1 MNKTNIAVMISGS
14 GTNLQALIDKIHNK
28 DTGGNIELV
37 ISNNENAYGLVRAR
51 NSGIRTVVINKN
63 QYDSALRYEETLV
76 EILEKAEINLIVLAG
91 YLAFVPD
98 KILEIYENRIISI
111 HPSLIPSFCGRGFYG
126 ERVHQAAIHRG
137 VKISG
142 ATVHFVNKI
151 VDGGPIIIQKC
162 VNVDFNDTAESLQK
176 KVLEI
181 EHEIL
186 PLAVKFFI
194 ENRIRVIDG
203 RVKVIGRR
211 Q

>member
-91 YLAFVPD
+91 YLR
-98 KILEIYENRIISI
+98 K
-111 HPSLIPSFCGRGFYG
+111 
-126 ERVHQAAIHRG
+126 
-137 VKISG
+137 
-142 ATVHFVNKI
+142 
-151 VDGGPIIIQKC
+151 
-162 VNVDFNDTAESLQK
+162 
-176 KVLEI
+176 
-181 EHEIL
+181 
-186 PLAVKFFI
+186 
-194 ENRIRVIDG
+194 
-203 RVKVIGRR
+203 
-211 Q
+211 